1 MDAVAK
7 VQTNSDNDKEK
18 AKKDDDDT
26 DDTDDTDLFFVID
39 NEKQIHYYLYL
50 NN

>member
-1 MDAVAK
+1 VDAVAK

-26 DDTDDTDLFFVID
+26 DDTDDTDLFLSSIT
-39 NEKQIHYYLYL
+39 KSGPIIIYI
-50 NN
+50 